1 MLIALSRKFVFD
13 INVELNVFLECDATC
28 ASCSVKLWRVLLW

>member
-13 INVELNVFLECDATC
+13 INVELNVFLECDTTC